1 MPMDA
6 LDRILRP
13 LRRGPV
19 TSRYPDMP
27 PEVAPAARGLPV
39 LDAGRCDGTAACA
52 DACPTGAITVAPGTW
67 SLDAGACVFCAAC
80 ARACPTAA
88 IALGALVELAAT
100 ERERL
105 VVVRARSG
113 RT

>member
-19 TSRYPDMP
+19 TSRYPKEP
-27 PEVAPAARGLPV
+27 PLLAPAARGLPE
-39 LDAGRCDGTAACA
+39 LDARACDGNAACA
-52 DACPTGAITVAPGTW
+52 AACPTAAIRVAPGSW
-67 SLDAGACVFCAAC
+67 SLDVGACVFCGAC
-80 ARACPTAA
+80 ARACPTGAL
-88 IALGALVELAAT
+88 ALGPRIELAAD

-105 VVVRARSG
+105 VIVLPLGDRA
-113 RT
+113 